1 MEKVLML
8 LQIISFPL
16 MLLAFA
22 VLFEFIVLHEMHMFQ
37 LNSYK
42 PKVQLK
48 WLKNNA
54 KTYLVAL
61 VLTVICAVVSFTVKE
76 AWLAYLIAAA
86 LFCAAAV
93 LKRPKKAKK
102 PLVFTKRVIRLCVT
116 VAVVNIAFVFA
127 AACFKA
133 ARPFLPLLYAGYV
146 LLAPFV
152 MLLCNLINR
161 PLEKGI
167 NRYYINDA
175 KKMLADHSRLVT
187 IGVTG
192 SYGKTSV
199 KFLLG
204 TLLEAKYNVL
214 ITPESFNTPL
224 GVVKTV
230 RTSLR
235 ATHDIFVCEM
245 GAKNVG
251 DIKEICDI
259 VSPRHGVITSVGPQ
273 HLESFKS
280 LDNVK
285 KTKFELADALP
296 PNGLLF
302 LNGEDENIRAYS
314 SGRYPNAV
322 RYGLSS
328 ANDYYADSISVSS
341 AGTSFTVHH
350 GQDSVAFSTSLLGR
364 HNVINLVG
372 AIAVC
377 CELGIAMKQLQPYV
391 RKVQGVEHRL
401 QLIRKGAVTVID
413 DAYNSN
419 PAGASAALDVL
430 GLFDGC
436 RVLVTPG
443 MIELGAKQDEEN
455 KAFGAHAAKVCDY
468 VVLVGKNQT
477 KSIREGLKEGGL
489 PEDSIYVADDLNEAA
504 QVAYAF
510 DAKGREK
517 TLLFE
522 NDLPDNY

>member
-1 MEKVLML
+1 MESLSFML
-8 LQIISFPL
+8 LL
-16 MLLAFA
+16 VAFA
-22 VLFEFIVLHEMHMFQ
+22 VLFAFSVMHDMHMFQ

-42 PKVQLK
+42 PKVQFK
-48 WLKNNA
+48 WLKNNP
-54 KTYLVAL
+54 KTLLVGA
-61 VLTVICAVVSFTVKE
+61 VLTVICALLTLFVKRSD
-76 AWLAYLIAAA
+76 LVRLIAAV
-86 LFCAAAV
+86 LFAAAAV
-93 LKRPKKAKK
+93 FQRPKKAKK
-102 PLVFTKRVIRLCVT
+102 PLVFTKRIVRLCVT
-116 VAVVNIAFVFA
+116 IVIVTDAFVFA
-127 AACFKA
+127 V
-133 ARPFLPLLYAGYV
+133 V
-146 LLAPFV
+146 LLAQKYMALLFAV
-152 MLLCNLINR
+152 CVLLSMFIMLLCNLINR
-161 PLEKGI
+161 PLEKAI

-175 KKMLADHSRLVT
+175 KKMLKDHSCLVT

-214 ITPESFNTPL
+214 ITPESYNTPL

-230 RTSLR
+230 RSSLR
-235 ATHDIFVCEM
+235 ATHDVFVCEM

-259 VSPRHGVITSVGPQ
+259 VSPKHGVITSVGPQ

-296 PNGLLF
+296 SNGLLF

-314 SGRYPNAV
+314 ADKYQNAV
-322 RYGLSS
+322 RYGLSDT
-328 ANDYYADSISVSS
+328 NDYYADSLSVSS
-341 AGTSFTVHH
+341 GGTSFTVHH
-350 GQDSVAFSTSLLGR
+350 GQESVSFSTSLLGR

-377 CELGIAMKQLQPYV
+377 CELGIPMKQLQPYV

-401 QLIRKGAVTVID
+401 QLMHKGAVTVID

-430 GLFDGC
+430 GLFGGC

-443 MIELGAKQDEEN
+443 MIELGEKQDEEN
-455 KAFGAHAAKVCDY
+455 KAFGVHAAAVCDY

-477 KSIREGLKEGGL
+477 RSIYDGLREGGM
-489 PEDSIYVADDLNEAA
+489 PDDRIYVADDLTEAA
-504 QVAYAF
+504 QVAYDY
-510 DAKGREK
+510 DAKGQEK

>member
-1 MEKVLML
+1 MESLSFML
-8 LQIISFPL
+8 LL
-16 MLLAFA
+16 VAFA
-22 VLFEFIVLHEMHMFQ
+22 VLFAFSVMHDMHMFQ

-42 PKVQLK
+42 PKVQFK
-48 WLKNNA
+48 WLKNNP
-54 KTYLVAL
+54 KTLLVGA
-61 VLTVICAVVSFTVKE
+61 VLTVICALLTLFVKRSD
-76 AWLAYLIAAA
+76 LVRLIAAV
-86 LFCAAAV
+86 LFAAAAV
-93 LKRPKKAKK
+93 FQRPKKAKK
-102 PLVFTKRVIRLCVT
+102 PLVFTKRIVRLCVT
-116 VAVVNIAFVFA
+116 IVIVTDAFVFA
-127 AACFKA
+127 V
-133 ARPFLPLLYAGYV
+133 V
-146 LLAPFV
+146 LLAQKYMALLFAV
-152 MLLCNLINR
+152 CVLLSMFIMLLCNLINR
-161 PLEKGI
+161 PLEKAI

-175 KKMLADHSRLVT
+175 KKMLKDHSRLIT

-214 ITPESFNTPL
+214 ITPESYNTPL

-230 RTSLR
+230 RSSLR
-235 ATHDIFVCEM
+235 ATHDVFVCEM

-259 VSPRHGVITSVGPQ
+259 VSPKHGVITSVGPQ

-296 PNGLLF
+296 SNGRLF

-314 SGRYPNAV
+314 ADKYQNAV
-322 RYGLSS
+322 RYGLSDT
-328 ANDYYADSISVSS
+328 NDYYADSLSVSS
-341 AGTSFTVHH
+341 GGTSFTVHH
-350 GQDSVAFSTSLLGR
+350 GQESVSFSTSLLGC

-377 CELGIAMKQLQPYV
+377 CELGIPMKQLQPYV

-401 QLIRKGAVTVID
+401 QLMHKGAVTVID

-430 GLFDGC
+430 GLFGGC

-443 MIELGAKQDEEN
+443 MIELGEKQDEEN
-455 KAFGAHAAKVCDY
+455 KAFGVHAAAVCDY

-477 KSIREGLKEGGL
+477 RSIYDGLREGGM
-489 PEDSIYVADDLNEAA
+489 PDDRIYVADDLTEAA
-504 QVAYAF
+504 QVAYDY
-510 DAKGREK
+510 DAKGQEK

>member
-1 MEKVLML
+1 MENLSFML
-8 LQIISFPL
+8 LL
-16 MLLAFA
+16 VAFA
-22 VLFEFIVLHEMHMFQ
+22 VAFAFSVLHDMHMFQ

-54 KTYLVAL
+54 KTLLPGASLTLACALLVFL
-61 VLTVICAVVSFTVKE
+61 VKDQAIVR
-76 AWLAYLIAAA
+76 LIAAV
-86 LFCAAAV
+86 LFAATAV
-93 LKRPKKAKK
+93 FKRPKKAKK
-102 PLVFTKRVIRLCVT
+102 PLVFTKRIIRLCVT
-116 VAVVNIAFVFA
+116 IVIVTDAVVFA
-127 AACFKA
+127 S
-133 ARPFLPLLYAGYV
+133 V
-146 LLAPFV
+146 LLASRFMPLIFAVCVLLSMFV

-175 KKMLADHSRLVT
+175 KKMLKDHSRLIT

-199 KFLLG
+199 KYILG

-296 PNGLLF
+296 ANGLLF
-302 LNGEDENIRAYS
+302 LNGEDDNIRDYS
-314 SGRYPNAV
+314 ADKYQNAV
-322 RYGLSS
+322 RYGLTE
-328 ANDYYADSISVSS
+328 ANDYYADSIAVSS
-341 AGTSFTVHH
+341 SGTTFTVHH
-350 GQDSVAFSTSLLGR
+350 GADSVPFTTSLLGR

-401 QLIRKGAVTVID
+401 QLTRKGAVTVID

-430 GLFDGC
+430 GLFSGC

-443 MIELGAKQDEEN
+443 MIELGVKQDEEN

-477 KSIREGLKEGGL
+477 KSIYDGLRQGGMA
-489 PEDSIYVADDLNEAA
+489 EEKIYVAADLTEAA
-504 QVAYAF
+504 QVAYAY
-510 DAKGREK
+510 DAAGQEK

>member
-1 MEKVLML
+1 MGTFLTL

-22 VLFEFIVLHEMHMFQ
+22 VLFEFVVLHEMHMFQ

-61 VLTVICAVVSFTVKE
+61 VLLVVSAAVSLLVKE
-76 AWLAYLIAAA
+76 AWLAYLIVAV
-86 LFCAAAV
+86 LFGAAAV

-102 PLVFTKRVIRLCVT
+102 PLVFTKRIIRLCVT
-116 VAVVNIAFVFA
+116 IVLVNIAFVFA
-127 AACFKA
+127 VASIKA
-133 ARPFLPLLYAGYV
+133 AHRFLPLFFAGYV
-146 LLAPFV
+146 LLTPFV

-161 PLEKGI
+161 PLEKAI

-175 KKMLADHSRLVT
+175 KKMLADHSRLIT

-235 ATHDIFVCEM
+235 ATHDVFVCEM

-251 DIKEICDI
+251 DIREICDI
-259 VSPRHGVITSVGPQ
+259 VSPKHGVITSVGPQ
-273 HLESFKS
+273 HLESFKT

-296 PNGLLF
+296 SNGLLF
-302 LNGEDENIRAYS
+302 LNGEDENIRDYAADQY
-314 SGRYPNAV
+314 RNAV
-322 RYGLSS
+322 RYGLSDT
-328 ANDYYADSISVSS
+328 NDYYADSIAVSS
-341 AGTSFTVHH
+341 SGTSFTVHH
-350 GQDSVAFSTSLLGR
+350 GEDSVAFSTSLLGR

-401 QLIRKGAVTVID
+401 QLTRKGAVTVID

-430 GLFDGC
+430 GLFSGC
-436 RVLVTPG
+436 RILITPG
-443 MIELGAKQDEEN
+443 MIELGTKQDEEN
-455 KAFGAHAAKVCDY
+455 KKFGEHAVKVCDY

-477 KSIREGLKEGGL
+477 KSIWEGLKQGGM
-489 PEDSIYVADDLNEAA
+489 PEDKIYVADDLTEAA
-504 QVAYAF
+504 QVAYAY
-510 DAKGREK
+510 DANGQEK

>member
-1 MEKVLML
+1 MKVLSL
-8 LQIISFPL
+8 VCFLA
-16 MLLAFA
+16 AFA
-22 VLFEFIVLHEMHMFQ
+22 VLFAFSVLHDTHMFQ

-48 WLKNNA
+48 WLKKNLKIFA
-54 KTYLVAL
+54 VGLILT
-61 VLTVICAVVSFTVKE
+61 VLTVLLTVFVKNAELVRAASVASFAVCIF
-76 AWLAYLIAAA
+76 
-86 LFCAAAV
+86 F
-93 LKRPKKAKK
+93 KRPKKAKK
-102 PLVFTKRVIRLCVT
+102 PLVFTKRIIRLCVT
-116 VAVVNIAFVFA
+116 LGIVTAVFSVGMVLGAL
-127 AACFKA
+127 KW
-133 ARPFLPLLYAGYV
+133 LPLACSVYV
-146 LLAPFV
+146 LCSPFV
-152 MLLCNLINR
+152 LLLCNALNQ
-161 PLEKGI
+161 PLEKAI

-175 KKMLADHSRLVT
+175 KKMLRDHQRLIT

-214 ITPESFNTPL
+214 ITPESYNTPL

-230 RTSLR
+230 RSSLR

-251 DIKEICDI
+251 DIQEICDI
-259 VSPRHGVITSVGPQ
+259 VSPKNGIITSVGPQ

-296 PNGLLF
+296 GNGLLF
-302 LNGEDENIRAYS
+302 VNGEDENIREHTAN
-314 SGRYPNAV
+314 RYTNAI
-322 RYGLSS
+322 RYGLSEN
-328 ANDYYADSISVSS
+328 NDYYADAISVSA

-350 GQDSVAFSTSLLGR
+350 KEEAVSFSTSLLGR

-372 AIAVC
+372 AVAVC
-377 CELGIAMKQLQPYV
+377 CELGIPMKQLQPYV

-401 QLIRKGAVTVID
+401 QLMRKGAVTVID

-419 PAGASAALDVL
+419 PAGAGAALDVL

-443 MIELGAKQDEEN
+443 MIELGSRQDEEN
-455 KAFGAHAAKVCDY
+455 KKFGMHAAEVCDY

-477 KSIREGLKEGGL
+477 KPIYEGLTEAGMP
-489 PEDSIYVADDLNEAA
+489 PEQIFVANDLNEAA
-504 QVAYAF
+504 QVAYAY
-510 DAKGREK
+510 DAPGKEK
-517 TLLFE
+517 ILLFE

>member
-1 MEKVLML
+1 METLSFML
-8 LQIISFPL
+8 LLI
-16 MLLAFA
+16 AFA
-22 VLFEFIVLHEMHMFQ
+22 VLFAFSVLHDLHMFQ

-54 KTYLVAL
+54 RTLLVPA
-61 VLTVICAVVSFTVKE
+61 VLTAVCALLIFLVKRAE
-76 AWLAYLIAAA
+76 LVNLIAAV
-86 LFCAAAV
+86 LFAGAAV
-93 LKRPKKAKK
+93 LKRPQKAKK

-116 VAVVNIAFVFA
+116 IVIVTDAFVFA
-127 AACFKA
+127 VVMLAQAYIALFFAGCA
-133 ARPFLPLLYAGYV
+133 LLSM
-146 LLAPFV
+146 FV

-175 KKMLADHSRLVT
+175 KKMLRDHSRLITV
-187 IGVTG
+187 GVTG

-199 KFLLG
+199 KYILG

-235 ATHDIFVCEM
+235 ATHDVFVCEM

-259 VSPRHGVITSVGPQ
+259 VSPKHGVITSVGPQ
-273 HLESFKS
+273 HLESFKT

-285 KTKFELADALP
+285 KTKFELAQALP
-296 PNGLLF
+296 ASGLLF
-302 LNGEDENIRAYS
+302 LNGEDDNIRDYAADK
-314 SGRYPNAV
+314 YPNAV
-322 RYGLSS
+322 RYGLSET
-328 ANDYYADSISVSS
+328 NDYYADDVSVSS
-341 AGTSFTVHH
+341 SGTSFTVHH
-350 GQDSVAFSTSLLGR
+350 GQESVSFSTSLLGR

-377 CELGIAMKQLQPYV
+377 CELGVAMKQLQPYV

-401 QLIRKGAVTVID
+401 QLTRRGAVTVID

-430 GLFDGC
+430 GLFGGC
-436 RVLVTPG
+436 RILITPG
-443 MIELGAKQDEEN
+443 MIELGARQDEEN
-455 KAFGAHAAKVCDY
+455 KAFGEHAAKVCDY

-477 KSIREGLKEGGL
+477 RSIYDGLRQAGL
-489 PEDSIYVADDLNEAA
+489 PDEKIYVADDLTEAA
-504 QVAYAF
+504 QVAYGY
-510 DAKGREK
+510 DAGGQEK